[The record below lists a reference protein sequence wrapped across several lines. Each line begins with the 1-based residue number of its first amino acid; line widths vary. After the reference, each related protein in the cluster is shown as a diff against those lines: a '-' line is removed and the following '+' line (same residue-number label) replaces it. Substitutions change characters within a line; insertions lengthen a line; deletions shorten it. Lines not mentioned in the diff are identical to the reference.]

1 MSFFESIEIVK
12 DTYLVSKSSYDPWR
26 DYEKKAY
33 REENISQK
41 MAKKV
46 LNGLIDPVVAEDQLS
61 QLNLETSRLDRTLLI
76 NDNVSEALAR
86 LVERDVVDPFD
97 ACDILNSG
105 FNIQIVKKSFVRT
118 DRP

>member
-1 MSFFESIEIVK
+1 M
-12 DTYLVSKSSYDPWR
+12 
-26 DYEKKAY
+26 
-33 REENISQK
+33 
-41 MAKKV
+41 
-46 LNGLIDPVVAEDQLS
+46 
-61 QLNLETSRLDRTLLI
+61 
-76 NDNVSEALAR
+76 SEALAR

>member
-41 MAKKV
+41 MAKKRRF
-46 LNGLIDPVVAEDQLS
+46 LIIDS
-61 QLNLETSRLDRTLLI
+61 CRT
-76 NDNVSEALAR
+76 
-86 LVERDVVDPFD
+86 F
-97 ACDILNSG
+97 
-105 FNIQIVKKSFVRT
+105 
-118 DRP
+118 